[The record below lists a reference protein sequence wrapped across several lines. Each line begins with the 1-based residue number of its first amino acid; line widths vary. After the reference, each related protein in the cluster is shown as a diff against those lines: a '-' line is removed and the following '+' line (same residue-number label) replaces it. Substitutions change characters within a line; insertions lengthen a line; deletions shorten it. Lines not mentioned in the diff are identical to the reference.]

1 MRILFY
7 LIRFINILLRPLKRR
22 WRDRHDEET
31 ALLSSLRK
39 EEEELRVLASVPAE
53 WQDEVFALRKMFDK
67 KFSRF
72 VVWGLKDC
80 YHTHKF
86 IHRAY
91 YFTARKLGI
100 PTVWLK
106 DEPASNTLLLPGD
119 LVLVIAD
126 NAGFPRWTSDSWIRP
141 LPNISYIFYRNYRH
155 DVICQLKKEQ
165 YIFWQEYKIPP
176 ARETGHIQS
185 GVFTG
190 SEFKDYLYPNMDHPD
205 TQRISAAENVD
216 GLLFNPTLR
225 FLIQPYGTDLLPW
238 EFRPPVFNPD
248 TKKVNYIGSFWDGSA
263 DVLLQFNRYLHTV
276 GLQFCLYPSVTRDK
290 QIDCIRQSRL
300 APSISGK
307 HVVLNYPPCRMY
319 KNISYGQLGYANVPI
334 HQKLYS
340 TCLPPVGSLEEMT
353 DYVLGMSKDDY
364 ISMTEA
370 QQKITQQFTFFQN
383 LWNIFKYF

>member
-1 MRILFY
+1 MRIIFY

-22 WRDRHDEET
+22 WRARHDGEHV
-31 ALLSSLRK
+31 LLSSLRK
-39 EEEELRVLASVPAE
+39 EEEELRALASVPKE
-53 WQDEVFALRKMFDK
+53 WQDEVFAFRSMFNK

-72 VVWGLKDC
+72 VVWGLKDS

-100 PTVWLK
+100 PTVWLE

-119 LVLVIAD
+119 LVLVVSNTA
-126 NAGFPRWTSDSWIRP
+126 FPRWVSDSSIRP
-141 LPNISYIFYRNYRH
+141 LPDVHYIFYRTYRH

-165 YIFWQEYKIPP
+165 YIFWQEHKVPP
-176 ARETGHIQS
+176 AETPDHVASQAFINPQ
-185 GVFTG
+185 FNT
-190 SEFKDYLYPNMDHPD
+190 YLYPNMDHPD

-225 FLIQPYGTDLLPW
+225 FLCQPYGTDLLPW
-238 EFRPPVFNPD
+238 EFRPPIFNPD
-248 TKKVNYIGSFWDGSA
+248 TKKVNYIGSFWSGSS
-263 DVLLQFNRYLHTV
+263 DVLLQFNRYLRTV
-276 GLQFCLYPSVTRDK
+276 GLQFCLYPSVTRAK

-307 HVVLNYPPCRMY
+307 HVVFNYPPCRMY

-334 HQKLYS
+334 HQKLYN
-340 TCLPPVGSLEEMT
+340 TCHPPVGSLEEMT

-383 LWNIFKYF
+383 LRNIFKYF